1 MASNSRTPN
10 TGLAGLLAQAKWSR
24 AQFALIINR
33 IGAEAGLELHYD
45 QSAVSH
51 WVAGTMPKDQVR
63 PLIVEA
69 FARKLGRPVTHSE
82 AGLPVVRSARFSMS
96 SGQLPGRSDPAG
108 SGAGGPSGTV
118 RSAGSSGS
126 SGPSGSSG
134 ISGLA
139 GDSGISGA
147 NTLEEL
153 VDMGRADMDPSRR
166 GLIAAGL
173 FSAAVVVP
181 LFPDLAHAAAP
192 STPAPGKRTVRI
204 GAPQVQAVRTMTDRI
219 ADILD
224 ELGGGHARP
233 MAAAF
238 LVNTVM
244 PWLKAEAAESVRNDM
259 LAAASDLVYLT
270 GWMAM
275 YERAHGLGQQYY
287 LRALELAGSAG
298 DHVTYCRTLRGMSL
312 QASNLGYGKRALELA
327 DSAAE
332 ASPKAEPRLQA
343 FLSGQQAHAAAMV
356 GDKRQAFG
364 RLRQTEAALTK
375 ADNRRESVGGYDR
388 TAYLFHVSHVLYEF
402 KDLPGSITALQQS
415 LQVQQKHERQ
425 GRVHF
430 LAVLAQRQLELGHLE
445 AACGSW
451 WQFLDD
457 YEHVSSARG
466 DEHFETMRRRLR
478 PYAKTLAVRK
488 LLPRMDEVAA
498 LKG

>member
-1 MASNSRTPN
+1 MASNSRHSRTPN
-10 TGLAGLLAQAKWSR
+10 AGLASLLEQAKWSR
-24 AQFALIINR
+24 AQFAQIINR
-33 IGAEAGLELHYD
+33 IGAEAGLQLHYD

-51 WVAGTMPKDQVR
+51 WVAGTTPKEQVR

-69 FARKLGRPVTHSE
+69 FARKLRRPVTHAE
-82 AGLPVVRSARFSMS
+82 AGLPVAASAHA
-96 SGQLPGRSDPAG
+96 PAG
-108 SGAGGPSGTV
+108 SAVP
-118 RSAGSSGS
+118 GSSVT
-126 SGPSGSSG
+126 SGV
-134 ISGLA
+134 
-139 GDSGISGA
+139 
-147 NTLEEL
+147 NTFEEL

-166 GLIAAGL
+166 SLIAAGL
-173 FSAAVVVP
+173 FSAAIVVP
-181 LFPDLAHAAAP
+181 LFPDLAHAATPTTAP
-192 STPAPGKRTVRI
+192 PGKRTARI

-244 PWLKAEAAESVRNDM
+244 PWLKAEAPEGVRSDM
-259 LAAASDLVYLT
+259 LSAASDLVYLT

-275 YERAHGLGQQYY
+275 YERAHGLGQRYY
-287 LRALELAGSAG
+287 LRALELAGAAE
-298 DHVTYCRTLRGMSL
+298 DHTTYCRTLRGMSL

-332 ASPKAEPRLQA
+332 ASPQAGPRLRA
-343 FLSGQQAHAAAMV
+343 FLSGQQAHSAAMV
-356 GDKRQAFG
+356 GDKRQAFT
-364 RLRQTEAALTK
+364 RLRETETALTK
-375 ADNRRESVGGYDR
+375 ADNRRESVGDYDA
-388 TAYLFHVSHVLYEF
+388 TAYLFHTSHVLYEF
-402 KDLPGSITALQQS
+402 KDLPGSISALQQS
-415 LQVQQKHERQ
+415 LKAQQKNERQ

-451 WQFLDD
+451 WQFLED

-466 DEHFETMRRRLR
+466 DDHFETMQRRLK
-478 PYAKTLAVRK
+478 PYAKTQAVRRLRAK
-488 LLPRMDEVAA
+488 IDEVAV

>member
-24 AQFALIINR
+24 AQFALIVNR

-51 WVAGTMPKDQVR
+51 WVAGTMPKNQVR

-82 AGLPVVRSARFSMS
+82 AGLPVVRSARFAPS
-96 SGQLPGRSDPAG
+96 SGELPGTSG
-108 SGAGGPSGTV
+108 SWGPSVADAADASGGV
-118 RSAGSSGS
+118 RSAGSSG
-126 SGPSGSSG
+126 
-134 ISGLA
+134 ISGL
-139 GDSGISGA
+139 SGGPGTPGA

-181 LFPDLAHAAAP
+181 LFPDLAHAATP
-192 STPAPGKRTVRI
+192 SPPAPGKRTVRI

-356 GDKRQAFG
+356 GDRRQAFG

-375 ADNRRESVGGYDR
+375 ADNRRDSVGGYDR

-478 PYAKTLAVRK
+478 PYAKTLAVRR
-488 LLPRMDEVAA
+488 LGPRIDEVAA

>member
-1 MASNSRTPN
+1 MASNSRIPN
-10 TGLAGLLAQAKWSR
+10 SGLAGLLEQAKWSR
-24 AQFALIINR
+24 SQFAQIINR
-33 IGAEAGLELHYD
+33 MGAEAGLELRYD

-51 WVAGTMPKDQVR
+51 WVAGTTPKEQVR
-63 PLIVEA
+63 ALILEA
-69 FARKLGRPVTHSE
+69 FARKLKRPVTHAE
-82 AGLPVVRSARFSMS
+82 AGLPVASSARGAAASATS
-96 SGQLPGRSDPAG
+96 SG
-108 SGAGGPSGTV
+108 
-118 RSAGSSGS
+118 
-126 SGPSGSSG
+126 
-134 ISGLA
+134 
-139 GDSGISGA
+139 GD
-147 NTLEEL
+147 TFEEL
-153 VDMGRADMDPSRR
+153 VEMGRADMDPSRR

-181 LFPDLAHAAAP
+181 LFPDLAQAATAP
-192 STPAPGKRTVRI
+192 AVPPGKRTVRI
-204 GAPQVQAVRTMTDRI
+204 GAAQVQAVRTMTDRI
-219 ADILD
+219 ANILD

-244 PWLKAEAAESVRNDM
+244 PWLKAEAAEGIRNDM

-275 YERAHGLGQQYY
+275 YERAHGLGQRYY
-287 LRALELAGSAG
+287 LRALELAGAAE

-356 GDKRQAFG
+356 GDKRQAFT
-364 RLRQTEAALTK
+364 RLRETEAALTK
-375 ADNRRESVGGYDR
+375 ADNRRDSIGGYDQ

-402 KDLPGSITALQQS
+402 KDLPGSIAALQQS
-415 LQVQQKHERQ
+415 LRAQQKNERQ

-430 LAVLAQRQLELGHLE
+430 LGVLAQRQLEIGHLE

-451 WQFLDD
+451 WQFLDV

-466 DEHFETMRRRLR
+466 DEHFETMRRRLK
-478 PYAKTLAVRK
+478 PYLKSLAVRR
-488 LLPRMDEVAA
+488 LGPRIDEVAA

>member
-24 AQFALIINR
+24 AQFAQIINR
-33 IGAEAGLELHYD
+33 IGVEAGLELHYD

-51 WVAGTMPKDQVR
+51 WVAGTTPKGQVR

-69 FARKLGRPVTHSE
+69 FSRKLRRPVTHAE
-82 AGLPVVRSARFSMS
+82 AGLPVARPS
-96 SGQLPGRSDPAG
+96 QTDPAFG
-108 SGAGGPSGTV
+108 NHSVFSEHSGTC
-118 RSAGSSGS
+118 SSYGV
-126 SGPSGSSG
+126 
-134 ISGLA
+134 
-139 GDSGISGA
+139 
-147 NTLEEL
+147 NTLEKL

-181 LFPDLAHAAAP
+181 LFPDLAQAAAP
-192 STPAPGKRTVRI
+192 PTAAPGKRTVRI

-219 ADILD
+219 AAILD

-287 LRALELAGSAG
+287 LRALELAGAGG

-312 QASNLGYGKRALELA
+312 QASNLGYGKRALQLA

-332 ASPKAEPRLQA
+332 ASTKAEPRLRA

-356 GDKRQAFG
+356 GDRRQAFA
-364 RLRQTEAALTK
+364 RLRATEAALTK
-375 ADNRRESVGGYDR
+375 ADNRRETIGGYDK

-402 KDLPGSITALQQS
+402 KDLPGSISALQQS
-415 LQVQQKHERQ
+415 LQAQQRNERQ

-430 LAVLAQRQLELGHLE
+430 LAVLAQRQLEYGHLD
-445 AACGSW
+445 AACVSW

-466 DEHFETMRRRLR
+466 DEHFETMRRRLK
-478 PYAKTLAVRK
+478 PYAKTVAVQR
-488 LLPRMDEVAA
+488 LRPRMDEIAT

>member
-10 TGLAGLLAQAKWSR
+10 TGLACLLEQAKWSR
-24 AQFALIINR
+24 SQFAQIINR
-33 IGAEAGLELHYD
+33 MGAEAGLELRYD

-51 WVAGTMPKDQVR
+51 WVAGTMPKEQVR
-63 PLIVEA
+63 PLILEA
-69 FARKLGRPVTHSE
+69 FARKLNRPVTHSE
-82 AGLPVVRSARFSMS
+82 AGLAVAAAGFSATRTSVHGAVHGS
-96 SGQLPGRSDPAG
+96 AQTSLHASAGDPA
-108 SGAGGPSGTV
+108 AA
-118 RSAGSSGS
+118 R
-126 SGPSGSSG
+126 
-134 ISGLA
+134 L
-139 GDSGISGA
+139 

-181 LFPDLAHAAAP
+181 LFPDLAQAA
-192 STPAPGKRTVRI
+192 TPPPAAPGKRTVRI

-219 ADILD
+219 ANILD

-244 PWLKAEAAESVRNDM
+244 PWLKAEAAERVRNDM

-275 YERAHGLGQQYY
+275 YERAHGLGQRYY
-287 LRALELAGSAG
+287 LRALELAGAAE

-312 QASNLGYGKRALELA
+312 QASNLGYGRRALELA

-332 ASPKAEPRLQA
+332 ASSKAEPRLQA
-343 FLSGQQAHAAAMV
+343 FLSGQQAHAASMV
-356 GDKRQAFG
+356 GDKRQAFT
-364 RLRQTEAALTK
+364 RLRETETALTK
-375 ADNRRESVGGYDR
+375 ADNRRESIGGYDQ

-402 KDLPGSITALQQS
+402 KDLPGSISALQQS
-415 LQVQQKHERQ
+415 LKAQQKNERQ

-466 DEHFETMRRRLR
+466 DEHFETMRRRLK
-478 PYAKTLAVRK
+478 PYAKTRAVQR
-488 LLPRMDEVAA
+488 LRPRIDEVAV